1 MKKYLL
7 IILLIITTNLFAQ
20 QNGVVKYEF
29 SYKIFTDTPKNK
41 MIADARRM
49 ADMSAEYAKNHQ
61 YILKFTHLESIY
73 HIEDSMPLDDVNIFE
88 YKFSKF
94 IFSTGIYYQNRETGK
109 TLNEKSSMGKNY
121 LVHDSLNSDWKVTTE
136 SKYIGKYKCFKA
148 VSLCSSCSNNQE
160 ITAWFTPEIPVPY
173 GPAGYGGLPGLIL
186 EVSKFRY
193 TLSLKKL
200 KLSNKNIS
208 IEKPTKGTLITADK
222 LKELQWEKRM
232 EMKSNRG

>member
-1 MKKYLL
+1 MKNYLL

-20 QNGVVKYEF
+20 QSGVVKYEF
-29 SYKIFTDTPKNK
+29 SYKKFTDTPKNK
-41 MIADARRM
+41 MVADARRM

-73 HIEDSMPLDDVNIFE
+73 HVEDSMPLDDVNNFE

-94 IFSTGIYYQNRETGK
+94 IFSTGIYYQNRETDK
-109 TLNEKSSMGKNY
+109 TLNEKLSMGKNY

-136 SKYIGKYKCFKA
+136 SKYIGKYECFKA
-148 VSLCSSCSNNQE
+148 VSLCSSCKNNQE
-160 ITAWFTPEIPVPY
+160 ITAWFTPEIPVPF

-193 TLSLKKL
+193 TLILKKI
-200 KLSNKNIS
+200 KLSNKNIY
-208 IEKPTKGTLITADK
+208 IEKPTKGTIITADK
-222 LKELQWEKRM
+222 LKELQWKKRM